1 VHPSLF
7 DTNID
12 DHGGFRGG
20 PRHDDHDHVTDR
32 QERPASLPL
41 WTTAEPSSG

>member
-1 VHPSLF
+1 MVASEEG
-7 DTNID
+7 
-12 DHGGFRGG
+12 HGTTITITF
-20 PRHDDHDHVTDR
+20 TDR